1 MKSYLMKSCLMKSY
15 HFSLVLSGVDRA
27 TKELE
32 DAFYEAGCD
41 DALICFYNG
50 SVYLEFDRVAQ
61 SFEVALSSAIRDV
74 ESVRLQARV
83 ESVDAGDFVGL
94 SDMAKLSGLSR
105 QAIALL
111 KDGKR
116 GDGSFPSPV
125 LRLEGSQPL
134 WKWSRVARWLFQQG
148 KLAEELALNAE
159 LVDKYNR
166 ALALRSSSGM
176 NEIIAIARSLP
187 SS

>member
-1 MKSYLMKSCLMKSY
+1 MNSY
-15 HFSLVLSGVDRA
+15 HFSLVLSRVSSA
-27 TKELE
+27 TRGLE
-32 DAFYEAGCD
+32 DALYEVGCD
-41 DALICFYNG
+41 DALICFYNA
-50 SVYLEFDRVAQ
+50 SVYLEFDRFAP
-61 SFEVALSSAIRDV
+61 SFEAAVSSAIRDI
-74 ESVRLQARV
+74 ESTRLRARV

-125 LRLEGSQPL
+125 FRLEGSQPL
-134 WKWSRVARWLFQQG
+134 WKWSCVARWLFQQG
-148 KLAEELALNAE
+148 KVAEELALNAE
-159 LVDKYNR
+159 LVDKYNC
-166 ALALRSSSGM
+166 ALALRSSCGM
-176 NEIIAIARSLP
+176 NEIISIARSLR